1 MFLSTIYIPYPENTR
16 GNPLILYIIEIFD
29 SISFGLS
36 FDYLSNAFLDS
47 GLSQSDGEIEQ
58 DEAIDLNK
66 VSSETL
72 QAVIEWCNYHKIC
85 TPENDNKREGPRS
98 TWQLCQWDRAFFL
111 EKRRIYEDIMEAAII
126 LEMDNLSDA
135 CSVYNAKLFQDFQ
148 EYGESLSFHY

>member
-1 MFLSTIYIPYPENTR
+1 MFIRIRTNENVILEIAEDIVSLIPLLSDTAN
-16 GNPLILYIIEIFD
+16 
-29 SISFGLS
+29 
-36 FDYLSNAFLDS
+36 

-66 VSSETL
+66 VTSETL

-85 TPENDNKREGPRS
+85 TPENDNRMEGPRS

-135 CSVYNAKLFQDFQ
+135 CSVYNAQLFHDFQD
-148 EYGESLSFHY
+148 YGESLSFRY